1 MVIQEVLIT
10 HLANKITA
18 GELQSRGFLLQATSP
33 AQPEMLH
40 AAVLGMARDI
50 PTGGWRICHPCL
62 WMQYRNETLK
72 DFTKHCKVLMRW
84 TTLSP
89 IF

>member
-18 GELQSRGFLLQATSP
+18 GELQPRGFLLQVTSP
-33 AQPEMLH
+33 AQPEMLL

-50 PTGGWRICHPCL
+50 PAGGCHAGMMLVGLGLAYLPP
-62 WMQYRNETLK
+62 
-72 DFTKHCKVLMRW
+72 VLMDAVQK
-84 TTLSP
+84 
-89 IF
+89 